1 MVCESPSRQRQP
13 GLDGPVAVTDDELS
27 AAWRGGATLK
37 ALQAMTGR
45 TKDSLQK
52 YLGRKRAAEG
62 EERWP
67 RRANP
72 IKAQVRAAAPQ
83 PQIKR
88 ATGPTLPPLPS
99 LSSE

>member
-1 MVCESPSRQRQP
+1 M
-13 GLDGPVAVTDDELS
+13 TDDELS
-27 AAWRGGATLK
+27 AAWRGGASLK
-37 ALQAMTGR
+37 ALQARTGR

-72 IKAQVRAAAPQ
+72 IAAQAKAKAVQPQ

-88 ATGPTLPPLPS
+88 ATGSTLPPLPS
-99 LSSE
+99 LRSE

>member
-1 MVCESPSRQRQP
+1 M
-13 GLDGPVAVTDDELS
+13 TDDELS
-27 AAWRGGATLK
+27 AAWRGGASLK
-37 ALQAMTGR
+37 ALQARTGR

-62 EERWP
+62 EARWP

-72 IKAQVRAAAPQ
+72 IKAQAKAKAVQPQ

-88 ATGPTLPPLPS
+88 ATGSTLPPLPS

>member
-1 MVCESPSRQRQP
+1 M
-13 GLDGPVAVTDDELS
+13 TDDELS
-27 AAWRGGATLK
+27 AAWRDGATLK
-37 ALQAMTGR
+37 ALQVCTGR

-67 RRANP
+67 RRVNP
-72 IKAQVRAAAPQ
+72 ITAQAKAKAAVQPQ

-88 ATGPTLPPLPS
+88 ATGSTLPPLPS

>member
-1 MVCESPSRQRQP
+1 M
-13 GLDGPVAVTDDELS
+13 TDDELS
-27 AAWRGGATLK
+27 AAWRAGASLK
-37 ALQAMTGR
+37 ALQARTGR

-72 IKAQVRAAAPQ
+72 IKAQERAAAPQ
-83 PQIKR
+83 PQVKR
-88 ATGPTLPPLPS
+88 ATGSTLPPLPS
-99 LSSE
+99 LRSE